1 MQVVEVAA
9 DGLKRQYRVT
19 VPAAEIA
26 SRVASRLERL
36 SKTAKVP
43 GFRPGKVPVA
53 LLKKQYGRSVMGEV
67 LEQAVDEGSKKAI
80 EDSRH
85 KPALRPKIE
94 ITTFDEGKD
103 LEITVDLEVLPEV
116 PQLEL
121 SAIALDRMVVE
132 ATDEKVE
139 DGLKRLAEA
148 RRTYA
153 APDEPRPARS
163 GDRLV
168 IDFAGTIDGT
178 AFEGGSGTD
187 MPLLLGAGQMV
198 PGFEDQLL
206 GAAAGERRTV
216 TVTFPAEL
224 PNEALKGREAVFDVL
239 VKEVQEPQA
248 LAIDD
253 AFAKGLGVEDLAGL
267 RKGLKER
274 LESEYKG
281 LARQR
286 TKRQLLDHLAQAVR
300 FEVPPGMVELELEEI
315 WRRLTQEMKEAGQTF
330 ASEGED
336 EEKTRAEYR
345 AIAERRVRLG
355 LLLSDIGTRND
366 IRVENQEL
374 QQAIMREAMRFQGQE
389 KQVFEF
395 YRSNPAALEGLRAP
409 LFEDKV
415 VDFIFQLAKVAERQA
430 SVEELV
436 KDDEAPADTASATPA
451 A

>member
-9 DGLKRQYRVT
+9 EGLKRQYRVT

-116 PQLEL
+116 PQVEL

-132 ATDEKVE
+132 ADDGRVE
-139 DGLKRLAEA
+139 DGLRRLAEA
-148 RRTYA
+148 RRAYA
-153 APDEPRPARS
+153 APDGPRPARS

-168 IDFAGTIDGT
+168 IDFTGTIDGA
-178 AFEGGSGTD
+178 AFEGGSGAD

-198 PGFEDQLL
+198 PGFEARLE

-216 TVTFPAEL
+216 RVTFPAEL
-224 PNEALKGREAVFDVL
+224 PNDALKGREAVFDVL

-286 TKRQLLDHLAQAVR
+286 TKRQLLDHLAEVAR

-315 WRRLTQEMKEAGQTF
+315 WRRLTEEMKQAGQTF
-330 ASEGED
+330 ESEGED
-336 EEKTRAEYR
+336 EEKARAEYK

-355 LLLSDIGTRND
+355 LLLSDIGTKND

-374 QQAIMREAMRFQGQE
+374 QQAVMREAMRFQGQE

-415 VDFIFQLAKVAERQA
+415 VDFIFQLARIAERKA

-436 KDDEAPADTASATPA
+436 KDDEAQEATPA